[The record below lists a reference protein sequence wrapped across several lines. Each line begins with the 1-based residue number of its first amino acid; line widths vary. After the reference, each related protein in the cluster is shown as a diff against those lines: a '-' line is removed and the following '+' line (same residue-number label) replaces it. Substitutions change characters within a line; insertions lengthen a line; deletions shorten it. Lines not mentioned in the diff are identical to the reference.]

1 MSRKEASDCPHLKK
15 FDNLPH
21 VLTQLNS
28 TQLNST
34 QLNSN
39 QLKSINLTYSGL
51 AAGIFSAGTDPV
63 PGALP
68 IDGISVGASN

>member
-15 FDNLPH
+15 IDNLPH
-21 VLTQLNS
+21 VL

>member
-15 FDNLPH
+15 FDNLPN
-21 VLTQLNS
+21 VL

>member
-15 FDNLPH
+15 IDNLPH

-28 TQLNST
+28 T
-34 QLNSN
+34 